1 LGTTG
6 IFGKPIALTEDE
18 VWAKGMEELR
28 SGIQFDPDAPIFHDS
43 TNASAAATVETPQTD
58 PLSTRMRAI
67 EDDEEN
73 EGVVPNFFA
82 QPQWRDQKAV
92 RLPERVMIL

>member
-1 LGTTG
+1 
-6 IFGKPIALTEDE
+6 
-18 VWAKGMEELR
+18 
-28 SGIQFDPDAPIFHDS
+28 
-43 TNASAAATVETPQTD
+43 
-58 PLSTRMRAI
+58 MRAI
-67 EDDEEN
+67 EDDDEN